1 MKTKF
6 SSIPP
11 ILLGSKISFEVSLEL
26 LEGYP
31 ELLKKIS
38 KLKKKKLDIGG
49 LEMKI
54 TQHSSNYAWIKKSH
68 LKYR

>member
-1 MKTKF
+1 M
-6 SSIPP
+6 S
-11 ILLGSKISFEVSLEL
+11 LEVSLEL

-38 KLKKKKLDIGG
+38 KLKKNLNIGG
-49 LEMKI
+49 LEIKI
-54 TQHSSNYAWIKKSH
+54 TQHSFNYAWIKKSH